1 MIRGVAAL
9 AGVAAAMT
17 FVAPAGAAVRLVGLT
32 SPVAAGSP
40 ATLTA
45 AVSPR
50 TVSCTITVSYRSG
63 PSKAAGLSPA
73 RPSPAGRVSWTWEV
87 GSSTTAGRWPIV
99 VACGAAGT
107 MRTFLTVTGGT
118 SAAETTTTGKGAASV
133 DVGRTVLLGPR
144 TRTSGCTLG
153 PDPDRRCSPGA
164 VYSKLTKAVLCSAG
178 FRTSSVRNVP
188 QSEKFAVEREYG
200 LRPGLYGATLEIDHI
215 VSLEIGGSNDIA
227 NLFPQRVKPSPGYPV
242 KDKLENR
249 LHAMV
254 CANEMTLRAAQQ
266 QIAADW
272 QALYKKV
279 FGVPPLG

>member
-1 MIRGVAAL
+1 MIRGIAAL
-9 AGVAAAMT
+9 VAVAAAMT
-17 FVAPAGAAVRLVGLT
+17 FVASAAASVRLVGLT
-32 SPVAAGSP
+32 SPVAAGSS

-45 AVSPR
+45 SVLPR
-50 TVSCTITVSYRSG
+50 TVSCEITVFYESG
-63 PSKAAGLSPA
+63 PSKAAGLSA
-73 RPSPAGRVSWTWEV
+73 ERPSLAGRVSWTWKV

-107 MRTFLTVTGGT
+107 MKTFLEVTGKT
-118 SAAETTTTGKGAASV
+118 SAAGSTTGKSTGKV
-133 DVGRTVLLGPR
+133 DAGRTVLLAPR
-144 TRTSGCTLG
+144 TRTSGCKLSPN
-153 PDPDRRCSPGA
+153 PDPRCSPGA
-164 VYSKLTKAVLCSAG
+164 LSSKLTKAVLCSSG

-200 LRPGLYGATLEIDHI
+200 MRPGLYGATLEIDHI

-227 NLFPQRVKPSPGYPV
+227 NLFPEKAKPSPGYPV

-254 CANEMTLRAAQQ
+254 CANEMTLRAAQH